1 MKSNF
6 INTDEYPE
14 ADRQYK
20 DRLFRFVFQK
30 PEDLLSLYNAVSGT
44 LNLYEHQSTCNP
56 NMPMRG
62 LFYFSRLYE
71 KYIAVQDINIYSSAA
86 KTFPFPR
93 HVVFYNGTAEEPD
106 RKVLRLSDLYEI
118 VPGDSHPSL
127 ECETLM
133 LNINYGHNRS
143 LMEKCRRLW
152 TPASGTGF

>member
-1 MKSNF
+1 MN
-6 INTDEYPE
+6 IP
-14 ADRQYK
+14 RQTGST
-20 DRLFRFVFQK
+20 RTGSSVLSFR
-30 PEDLLSLYNAVSGT
+30 N
-44 LNLYEHQSTCNP
+44 
-56 NMPMRG
+56 R
-62 LFYFSRLYE
+62 
-71 KYIAVQDINIYSSAA
+71 

-106 RKVLRLSDLYEI
+106 RKVLRLSDLYET